1 MTNDRERVLA
11 QLLSLGTSEDPTE
24 YKKEILSPG
33 YYALSD
39 FASLL
44 AKDHTEEDLQRFLS
58 AYPQFL
64 MGSFGTRDDGDLAL
78 LYKPRVGIGF
88 VADFGLLKY
97 SQGGTGIVL
106 VELELSNV
114 PLFTQAGTPA
124 RHLQHALGQ
133 LEDWR
138 QWIKLNKDTFVR
150 DMVEAAKR
158 AAPYS
163 PEDHQPKSVRFK
175 SSKNLQRLWDGFGGN
190 DYVYVR
196 YAIVIG
202 RWANLSE
209 EHRKR
214 LIHYNQAHKNQQ
226 DVYTYDQIARKALV
240 RPDLYE
246 WQGLDAIKERR
257 IYEEV
262 DGGNTGNDLPG
273 PGRRPPGLCPKR
285 RGKD

>member
-1 MTNDRERVLA
+1 MTEDRERVLA
-11 QLLSLGTSEDPTE
+11 QLLSVGTSEDPTE
-24 YKKEILSPG
+24 YKKKILSPG
-33 YYALSD
+33 YYALSA

-44 AKDHTEEDLQRFLS
+44 AKEHTEEDLQRFL
-58 AYPQFL
+58 ANFPQFL

-78 LYKPRVGIGF
+78 LYKPSVGTRF

-106 VELELSNV
+106 VELEPSNV
-114 PLFTQAGTPA
+114 QLFTRAGTPA

-138 QWIKLNKDTFVR
+138 QWIKSNKDTFAR
-150 DMVEAAKR
+150 DTVEAAKR

-163 PEDHQPKSVRFK
+163 PEKHQPQSLRFK
-175 SSKNLQRLWDGFGGN
+175 SSNNIQGLWDGFGGN
-190 DYVYVR
+190 DYLYLR

-214 LIHYNQAHKNQQ
+214 LIYYNQEHQNQQ
-226 DVYTYDQIARKALV
+226 DIYTYDQIARKALV

-246 WQGLDAIKERR
+246 W
-257 IYEEV
+257 
-262 DGGNTGNDLPG
+262 
-273 PGRRPPGLCPKR
+273 
-285 RGKD
+285 